1 MKTHGLSP
9 PRLTDDKTVA
19 LVSQL
24 RGNVGDLRAVLH
36 ANLRE
41 PLVRFC
47 WGYLGQM
54 EEAEDAF
61 QEVCVRVLESE
72 TVPEHFR
79 PWVYKI
85 ARNHCLNLIRQR
97 AAHGD
102 GNILPSD
109 SRLHKQ
115 LTGQLTRLVRDEMAA
130 RVADVFEQLDDIYRE
145 VLRLRYVEDLP
156 RTEISAVLEIPESV
170 VKSRLFEGLKMLRE
184 RATQLEKD

>member
-1 MKTHGLSP
+1 VKTPGIPP

-19 LVSQL
+19 LVTQL
-24 RGNVGDLRAVLH
+24 RGNVGDIHAILQ

-54 EEAEDAF
+54 DEAEDAF

-72 TVPEHFR
+72 TIPEHFR

-85 ARNHCLNLIRQR
+85 ARNHCLNVLRQR
-97 AAHGD
+97 AVHRD
-102 GNILPSD
+102 GHPLPAD
-109 SRLHKQ
+109 SRLHKH

-130 RVADVFEQLDDIYRE
+130 HVAEVFDQLDDVYRE

-156 RTEISAVLEIPESV
+156 RGEIADVLELPESV

-184 RATQLEKD
+184 RATQLE